1 MTDFSP
7 DAVCAVWECDGVL
20 GLHLPRVPLA
30 AMCLHF
36 LLSNSI
42 AAAENAFLLSHI
54 VYMQPVIHQKA
65 KNYTIWGILVAYES
79 KMLIM

>member
-54 VYMQPVIHQKA
+54 VYM
-65 KNYTIWGILVAYES
+65 
-79 KMLIM
+79 